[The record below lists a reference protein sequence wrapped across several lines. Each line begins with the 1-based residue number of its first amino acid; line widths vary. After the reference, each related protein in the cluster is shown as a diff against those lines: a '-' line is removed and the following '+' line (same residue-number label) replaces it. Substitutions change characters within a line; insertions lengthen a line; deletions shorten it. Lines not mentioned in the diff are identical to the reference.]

1 MAEAAAMVQADLCC
15 TPNRPRRAGDGGRA
29 HGGGRASAEAAG
41 VHKAQAATAVVVAVE
56 VLNTS

>member
-29 HGGGRASAEAAG
+29 AAG
-41 VHKAQAATAVVVAVE
+41 QAQRPPVYTAQAATAVVVAVE

>member
-15 TPNRPRRAGDGGRA
+15 TSNWPRRAGDGGRA
-29 HGGGRASAEAAG
+29 HGGGRASTEAAG

>member
-1 MAEAAAMVQADLCC
+1 MVEAAAMVQADLCC

-41 VHKAQAATAVVVAVE
+41 VHKAQAATAVVVDVE
-56 VLNTS
+56 D

>member
-15 TPNRPRRAGDGGRA
+15 TPNRPRRAADGGRV
-29 HGGGRASAEAAG
+29 HGGGGGASAEAAG
-41 VHKAQAATAVVVAVE
+41 VHKAQAAVVVAVE

>member
-15 TPNRPRRAGDGGRA
+15 TPNRPRRAADGGRA
-29 HGGGRASAEAAG
+29 HGGGASAEAAG
-41 VHKAQAATAVVVAVE
+41 VHRAQAAVVVAVE

>member
-15 TPNRPRRAGDGGRA
+15 TPNRPRRAADGGRA
-29 HGGGRASAEAAG
+29 HGGGGASAEAAG
-41 VHKAQAATAVVVAVE
+41 VHKAQAAVVVAVE